1 MNNGVPKGN
10 PRDMS
15 QYREQAKASRLAKQ
29 EAAKSLKQDFDI
41 VDINTWKELAS
52 KHGTRLPS
60 YVHPNTETKYLKRLF
75 KKVDMDIKDYLEACG
90 VTTLKKLAALNP
102 DYPAWAEYGLA
113 LEYIDEQKENV

>member
-1 MNNGVPKGN
+1 MKGN

-29 EAAKSLKQDFDI
+29 EASKSLKQDFNSAD
-41 VDINTWKELAS
+41 VNTWKELAS

-75 KKVDMDIKDYLEACG
+75 KKVEMDIKDYLDACG
-90 VTTLKKLAALNP
+90 VNTMKQLAALNP
-102 DYPAWAEYGLA
+102 DYPAWAEVGYA
-113 LEYIDEQKENV
+113 LEYIDEQEAIVP